1 LPSVILADT
10 YRLMANAHSRT
21 TRISNRR
28 RWLKTVATA
37 AGGAAATRLI
47 HVPSI
52 LAENSPTS
60 KLAVAVIG
68 CGGRGEASLQA
79 ALGEKLVAL
88 VDIDDARLGTAAKK
102 ASDAGAAP
110 RTFNDYRK
118 MFDAMHPQIDAVFV
132 ATPDHHHAAASML
145 AIGLGKH
152 VFCEKPLC
160 HDISE
165 ARALAKAAKA
175 RKVTTMMGNQ
185 GHCEEGYRH
194 VCEYIWAGAIGDVVE
209 THTWS
214 GFVNGGAGG
223 RPPSKP
229 IPPGVHWDEWLGPS
243 AFRDYHDGLHPLYWR
258 YWWDFGTGA
267 LGDWGCHNLDGVFW
281 ALKPGAPASIECLGT
296 IGGSDEKYPQCSV
309 IRWNIP
315 ARDNRPG
322 LKVYWYDGG
331 RLPPDAAKERKGLIQ
346 VPNYPPMLAEFEKKY
361 DSDFREGWDGGTFY
375 IGSKGI
381 MHSGCYGK
389 GARLLSD
396 EAHRASPV
404 PEPKIPRIKGSHF
417 DHFIECCKE
426 GKPTC
431 ADFEYAAALT
441 EFLLLGHLA
450 IKAGVGATVSWDGTN
465 ARCPNLPELNA
476 RVRPKYRKG
485 WGLPAS

>member
-1 LPSVILADT
+1 
-10 YRLMANAHSRT
+10 MANAHART
-21 TRISNRR
+21 ARKYNRR

-37 AGGAAATRLI
+37 AGSVATSRLI
-47 HVPSI
+47 EVPSI
-52 LAENSPTS
+52 SAETSPNS

-79 ALGEKLVAL
+79 ALSEKVVAL
-88 VDIDDARLGTAAKK
+88 VDIDDARLEAAAKK

-110 RTFNDYRK
+110 RRFNDYRK
-118 MFDAMHPQIDAVFV
+118 MLDTMHSEIDAVFV
-132 ATPDHHHAAASML
+132 ATPDHHHAGASMR
-145 AIGLGKH
+145 AIDFGKH

-175 RKVTTMMGNQ
+175 HKVTTMMGNQ
-185 GHCEEGYRH
+185 GHCEEGYRR

-214 GFVNGGAGG
+214 GFVNGGVGV
-223 RPPSKP
+223 RTPSKP
-229 IPPGVHWDEWLGPS
+229 VPPGVHWDEWLGPS
-243 AFRDYHDGLHPLYWR
+243 AFREYRDGLHPLYWR
-258 YWWDFGTGA
+258 YWWDFGTGS

-281 ALKPGAPASIECLGT
+281 ALKPCAPTSIECLGT
-296 IGGSDEKYPQCSV
+296 IGGSEEKYPQCSV

-315 ARDNRPG
+315 PRGSLPG

-331 RLPPDAAKERKGLIQ
+331 RLPADTALQRKGLIQ

-375 IGSKGI
+375 MGSKGI

-389 GARLLSD
+389 AARLLPD
-396 EAHRASPV
+396 EAQRAFPV
-404 PEPKIPRIKGSHF
+404 PAARIPRIKGSHF

-426 GKPTC
+426 NKPTC

-450 IKAGVGATVSWDGTN
+450 IRAGVGAKVVWDGVN
-465 ARCPNLPELNA
+465 MRCSNLPELSA
-476 RVRPKYRKG
+476 LVQPKYRKG
-485 WGLPAS
+485 WGLRATQHGLKG